1 MNYFIDFDHTLYNTN
16 LTTEALLSS
25 LADFISKNSK
35 ENYSSILEC
44 LKAKFKR
51 GQIYDIYALASY
63 SSKKYSVKESE
74 AVSIINQTLI
84 NGKKYLF
91 EDSIPFLKYLKSKG
105 NKIYICSYNENKIYY
120 QALKITGSG
129 LLNYVDGIFPTII
142 QKSRLPVDF
151 KHSIFIDDKPKD
163 LIYIYNKKP
172 YKIYRIRRPGDTYS
186 GLETNLPIPE
196 FSSLEE
202 LKKEIT

>member
-16 LTTEALLSS
+16 LITESLLINLSE
-25 LADFISKNSK
+25 FIAKNS
-35 ENYSSILEC
+35 NNDYTNV
-44 LKAKFKR
+44 LKNLKSKFQR
-51 GQIYDIYALASY
+51 GQIYDIYALVSY
-63 SSKKYSVKESE
+63 FSKKYNFNESD
-74 AVSIINQTLI
+74 AVSLINQTLL
-84 NGKKYLF
+84 NGQKFVF
-91 EDSIPFLKYLKSKG
+91 EDSIPFLQYLKSQG

-142 QKSRLPVDF
+142 HKSFLPVDF

-172 YKIYRIRRPGDTYS
+172 FKIYRIRRPGDTYS
-186 GLETNLPIPE
+186 SFETNLPIPE

-202 LKKEIT
+202 LKKEIK

>member
-16 LTTEALLSS
+16 LTTESLLTN
-25 LADFISKNSK
+25 LAKFISKNSTK
-35 ENYSSILEC
+35 NYNNILEN
-44 LKAKFKR
+44 LKTKFRR
-51 GQIYDIYALASY
+51 GQIYDIYDLVSY
-63 SSKKYSVKESE
+63 FSKKYNFNESE
-74 AVSIINQTLI
+74 AVSVVNKTLI
-84 NGKKYLF
+84 NGQKYLF

-142 QKSRLPVDF
+142 QKAGLPVDF

-163 LIYIYNKKP
+163 LLYIYNKKP
-172 YKIYRIRRPGDTYS
+172 FKIYRIRRPGDTYS
-186 GLETNLPIPE
+186 SLETNLPIPE